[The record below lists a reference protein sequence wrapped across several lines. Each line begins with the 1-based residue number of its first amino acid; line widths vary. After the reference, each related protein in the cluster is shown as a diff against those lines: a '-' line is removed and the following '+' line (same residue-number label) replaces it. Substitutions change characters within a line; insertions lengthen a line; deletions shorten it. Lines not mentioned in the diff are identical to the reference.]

1 MGSEIKKALALLD
14 QSPTATILYIPFCPK
29 IEYLED
35 KINYINLYIYQ
46 YKNKSTIVQN
56 GNNQNFCD
64 K

>member
-1 MGSEIKKALALLD
+1 MGSEIKKSFRPVSYGHD
-14 QSPTATILYIPFCPK
+14 YIPFCPK
-29 IEYLED
+29 NEYLED
-35 KINYINLYIYQ
+35 KINYTNLYIYQ